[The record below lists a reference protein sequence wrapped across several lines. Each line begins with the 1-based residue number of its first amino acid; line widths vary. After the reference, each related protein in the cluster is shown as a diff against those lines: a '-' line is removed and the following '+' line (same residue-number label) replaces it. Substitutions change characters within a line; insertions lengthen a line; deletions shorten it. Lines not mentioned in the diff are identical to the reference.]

1 MENQELTLEAFA
13 KLVSLKN
20 LVPNAKLTVDCD
32 LKFVEFRLAIGNQP
46 GTLNLVKDLDKA
58 LKGEQIYVGS
68 ENDLDLLHKTLAKIN
83 APVSNVS
90 LRVEKTCDYCQYQ
103 LLGGDEEYLEH
114 IK

>member
-13 KLVSLKN
+13 KLVSTKN
-20 LVPNAKLTVDCD
+20 LVPSAKLTVDYD
-32 LKFVEFRLAIGNQP
+32 LKFVEFRLAINQP
-46 GTLNLVKDLDKA
+46 GTSDLVKDLEKA
-58 LKGEQIYVGS
+58 LKGEQIYVSS
-68 ENDLDLLHKTLAKIN
+68 ENDLDLLHKTLAKVN